1 MPQRGTFWCALDGIL
16 ARVDAVSSGEEAIAA
31 VEQHDSGRPYDVIF
45 MDWRMPG
52 MDGIQAARLIKENTQ
67 LKTHP
72 AVVLVTAFGR
82 EEVREEAERIQIDG
96 FLLKPVT
103 TSMLVDTLVTLFA
116 GATQDK
122 AVLAPEIDRHADR
135 LRGLRVLLA
144 EDNEINQQIAVELL
158 EGVGA
163 TVEVAN
169 DGLEAVRKLL
179 DQPMPPNYDVV
190 LMDLQMPEM
199 DGYQA
204 TSKIRSDP
212 RFASFP
218 IIAMTAHAT
227 IDERQKC
234 LAAGMN
240 GHVSKPIDPLIALR
254 HVGALRR
261 PNREGS
267 CCAAREPAPTAVAE
281 AGELPDVPGLNT
293 EGLMRVAGNK
303 KLYLNFCASSRKRK
317 SMPPSVSP
325 PPWQRMTRP
334 GRAAGPLCQR
344 GGRKSRRFRCSECG
358 CQSGESH
365 CGSAPRLRSKCG
377 APRLRSASGAS
388 SGD

>member
-1 MPQRGTFWCALDGIL
+1 M
-16 ARVDAVSSGEEAIAA
+16 
-31 VEQHDSGRPYDVIF
+31 
-45 MDWRMPG
+45 
-52 MDGIQAARLIKENTQ
+52 
-67 LKTHP
+67 
-72 AVVLVTAFGR
+72 LVTAFGR

-116 GATQDK
+116 GARQDRT
-122 AVLAPEIDRHADR
+122 VLAPEADRHADR

-204 TSKIRSDP
+204 TNKIRSDP
-212 RFASFP
+212 RFASLP

-240 GHVSKPIDPLIALR
+240 GHVSKPIDPSLLFDTLERFVVPTAKGPA
-254 HVGALRR
+254 V
-261 PNREGS
+261 PPQ
-267 CCAAREPAPTAVAE
+267 EPAPTAVAE
-281 AGELPDVPGLNT
+281 ADELPDVPGLNT
-293 EGLMRVAGNK
+293 AEGLMRVAGNK
-303 KLYLNFCASSRKRK
+303 KLYRKLLRQFCR
-317 SMPPSVSP
+317 
-325 PPWQRMTRP
+325 
-334 GRAAGPLCQR
+334 
-344 GGRKSRRFRCSECG
+344 
-358 CQSGESH
+358 H
-365 CGSAPRLRSKCG
+365 
-377 APRLRSASGAS
+377 
-388 SGD
+388 